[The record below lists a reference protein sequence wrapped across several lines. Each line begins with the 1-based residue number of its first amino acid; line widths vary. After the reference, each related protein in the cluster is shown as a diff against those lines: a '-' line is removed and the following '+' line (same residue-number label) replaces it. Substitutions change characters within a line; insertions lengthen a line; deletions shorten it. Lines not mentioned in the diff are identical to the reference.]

1 MLPQFGFSELLFLV
15 IIALVILGPK
25 DLSLT
30 MRKLGQFVAKG
41 RSMANEFKA
50 AFDDI
55 ARQAELDD
63 LRQEIEDLKR
73 DNAVTQAVDEL
84 KGVEKDINESVMR
97 EERAM
102 KQELKKPLPDL
113 PDDQRPDLIESEIE
127 ASRAP
132 LLDHLNELRS
142 RLMKA
147 LLAFAICTIA
157 CFFIAGPIFNILVE
171 PFIEA
176 FRTHGV
182 TEDPR
187 LIYTAPLEFFFVK
200 LKIALFA
207 GLIVSFPL
215 MAWQVYAF
223 VAPGLYKNERGA
235 FLPFLIAAPALFTIG
250 VLFVFYVMMPL
261 VMTFALSQQQ
271 AGGIDAVQIE
281 AQIKV
286 SEYLS
291 LTLALM
297 TAFGLSFQLPVILGL
312 LGRAGLVGAETLRS
326 GRKYAIVGILA
337 VAAFATPPDFISQI
351 MLTVPVYGLYEIS
364 IWIVSVMER
373 KAAEADAE
381 AEAEA

>member
-1 MLPQFGFSELLFLV
+1 MS
-15 IIALVILGPK
+15 K
-25 DLSLT
+25 DLP
-30 MRKLGQFVAKG
+30 V
-41 RSMANEFKA
+41 
-50 AFDDI
+50 
-55 ARQAELDD
+55 
-63 LRQEIEDLKR
+63 
-73 DNAVTQAVDEL
+73 
-84 KGVEKDINESVMR
+84 
-97 EERAM
+97 
-102 KQELKKPLPDL
+102 
-113 PDDQRPDLIESEIE
+113 DQRPDIEADEME

-132 LLDHLNELRS
+132 LLEHLNELRS
-142 RLMKA
+142 RLIKA
-147 LLAFAICTIA
+147 LLAFILAAIG
-157 CFFIAGPIFNILVE
+157 CFFIAGPLFNILVE
-171 PFIEA
+171 PFIDA
-176 FRTHGV
+176 FKTHGV

-207 GLIVSFPL
+207 GLFVSFPI

-235 FLPFLIAAPALFTIG
+235 FWPFLVAAPVLFTLG

-271 AGGIDAVQIE
+271 QGGLDAVQIE

-291 LTLALM
+291 LSLALM
-297 TAFGLSFQLPVILGL
+297 VAFGLSFQLPVILGL
-312 LGRAGLVGAETLRS
+312 LGRAGIVGAETLRK

-364 IWIVSVMER
+364 IWIVAMMER
-373 KAAEADAE
+373 KAAEQDAE
-381 AEAEA
+381 LNEA

>member
-1 MLPQFGFSELLFLV
+1 MT
-15 IIALVILGPK
+15 K
-25 DLSLT
+25 DLP
-30 MRKLGQFVAKG
+30 V
-41 RSMANEFKA
+41 
-50 AFDDI
+50 
-55 ARQAELDD
+55 
-63 LRQEIEDLKR
+63 
-73 DNAVTQAVDEL
+73 
-84 KGVEKDINESVMR
+84 
-97 EERAM
+97 
-102 KQELKKPLPDL
+102 
-113 PDDQRPDLIESEIE
+113 DQRPDITSDEVE

-132 LLDHLNELRS
+132 LLEHLNELRS

-147 LLAFAICTIA
+147 LIAFVVATIG
-157 CFFIAGPIFNILVE
+157 CFFFAGPIFNLLVE

-176 FRTHGV
+176 FRSFGV

-207 GLIVSFPL
+207 GLFVSFPY

-235 FLPFLIAAPALFTIG
+235 FWPFLVSAPVLFTIG
-250 VLFVFYVMMPL
+250 VTFVFYVMMPL
-261 VMTFALSQQQ
+261 VMAFALGQQQ
-271 AGGIDAVQIE
+271 NAEGGQVQIE

-291 LTLALM
+291 LSIALM
-297 TAFGLSFQLPVILGL
+297 TAFGLSFQLPVVLAL
-312 LGRAGLVGAETLRS
+312 LGRAGLVSAETLRK

-373 KAAEADAE
+373 KAAEEDAE
-381 AEAEA
+381 LNEA

>member
-1 MLPQFGFSELLFLV
+1 MSQ
-15 IIALVILGPK
+15 
-25 DLSLT
+25 
-30 MRKLGQFVAKG
+30 
-41 RSMANEFKA
+41 
-50 AFDDI
+50 
-55 ARQAELDD
+55 
-63 LRQEIEDLKR
+63 
-73 DNAVTQAVDEL
+73 
-84 KGVEKDINESVMR
+84 
-97 EERAM
+97 
-102 KQELKKPLPDL
+102 DL
-113 PDDQRPDLIESEIE
+113 PVDPRPDLIENEIE

-147 LLAFAICTIA
+147 LLAFVICSIG
-157 CFFIAGPIFNILVE
+157 CFFIAGPIFNLLVE

-176 FRTHGV
+176 FKTHGV

-207 GLIVSFPL
+207 GLFVSFPI

-223 VAPGLYKNERGA
+223 VAPGRYKEEKGA
-235 FLPFLIAAPALFTIG
+235 FLPFLIAAPVLFTIG

-261 VMTFALSQQQ
+261 VMAFALGQQQ
-271 AGGIDAVQIE
+271 AGGLDAVQIE

-291 LTLALM
+291 LALALM
-297 TAFGLSFQLPVILGL
+297 PAFGLSFQLPVILAL
-312 LGRAGLVGAETLRS
+312 LGRAGIVGADTLRN

-373 KAAEADAE
+373 KASEAEE
-381 AEAEA
+381 AEA

>member
-1 MLPQFGFSELLFLV
+1 MT
-15 IIALVILGPK
+15 K
-25 DLSLT
+25 
-30 MRKLGQFVAKG
+30 
-41 RSMANEFKA
+41 N
-50 AFDDI
+50 
-55 ARQAELDD
+55 
-63 LRQEIEDLKR
+63 
-73 DNAVTQAVDEL
+73 
-84 KGVEKDINESVMR
+84 
-97 EERAM
+97 
-102 KQELKKPLPDL
+102 DL
-113 PDDQRPDLIESEIE
+113 PADQRPDVLPDDVE

-147 LLAFAICTIA
+147 LIAFAIATIA
-157 CFFIAGPIFNILVE
+157 CFFFAGPIFNILVE
-171 PFIEA
+171 PFMEA
-176 FRTHGV
+176 FRNSGIS
-182 TEDPR
+182 EDPR

-207 GLIVSFPL
+207 GLFVSFPI
-215 MAWQVYAF
+215 MAWQIYAF

-235 FLPFLIAAPALFTIG
+235 FWPFLVSAPALFTIG

-261 VMTFALSQQQ
+261 VMAFALSQQQ
-271 AGGIDAVQIE
+271 AGGMDAVQIE

-291 LTLALM
+291 LSIALM
-297 TAFGLSFQLPVILGL
+297 TAFGLSFQLPVVLAL
-312 LGRAGLVGAETLRS
+312 LGRAGLVSAETLRK

-373 KAAEADAE
+373 KAAEEE
-381 AEAEA
+381 AEFNKA

>member
-1 MLPQFGFSELLFLV
+1 MSQ
-15 IIALVILGPK
+15 
-25 DLSLT
+25 
-30 MRKLGQFVAKG
+30 
-41 RSMANEFKA
+41 
-50 AFDDI
+50 
-55 ARQAELDD
+55 
-63 LRQEIEDLKR
+63 
-73 DNAVTQAVDEL
+73 
-84 KGVEKDINESVMR
+84 
-97 EERAM
+97 
-102 KQELKKPLPDL
+102 DL
-113 PDDQRPDLIESEIE
+113 PVDQRPDLIDNEIE

-132 LLDHLNELRS
+132 LLEHLNELRS

-147 LLAFAICTIA
+147 LIAFMVCAIG

-176 FRTHGV
+176 FKTHGV

-207 GLIVSFPL
+207 GLFVSFPI

-223 VAPGLYKNERGA
+223 VAPGLYKDEKGA
-235 FLPFLIAAPALFTIG
+235 FLPFLIAAPVLFTLG

-261 VMTFALSQQQ
+261 VMAFALGQQQ
-271 AGGIDAVQIE
+271 AGGLESVQIE

-291 LTLALM
+291 LALALM
-297 TAFGLSFQLPVILGL
+297 TAFGLSFQLPVVLAL
-312 LGRAGLVGAETLRS
+312 LGRAGIVGAETLRS
-326 GRKYAIVGILA
+326 GRKYAVVGILA

-373 KAAEADAE
+373 KAAEAEEEE
-381 AEAEA
+381 A

>member
-1 MLPQFGFSELLFLV
+1 MT
-15 IIALVILGPK
+15 K
-25 DLSLT
+25 DLP
-30 MRKLGQFVAKG
+30 A
-41 RSMANEFKA
+41 
-50 AFDDI
+50 
-55 ARQAELDD
+55 
-63 LRQEIEDLKR
+63 
-73 DNAVTQAVDEL
+73 
-84 KGVEKDINESVMR
+84 
-97 EERAM
+97 
-102 KQELKKPLPDL
+102 
-113 PDDQRPDLIESEIE
+113 DQRPDMIPDEVE

-132 LLDHLNELRS
+132 LLEHLNELRS

-147 LLAFAICTIA
+147 LIAFVIATIG
-157 CFFIAGPIFNILVE
+157 CFFFAAPIFNILVE
-171 PFIEA
+171 PFMEA
-176 FRTHGV
+176 FRNSEI

-207 GLIVSFPL
+207 GLFVSFPI
-215 MAWQVYAF
+215 MAWQIYAF

-235 FLPFLIAAPALFTIG
+235 FWPFLVSAPVLFTIG

-261 VMTFALSQQQ
+261 VMAFALSQQQ
-271 AGGIDAVQIE
+271 AGGLDAVQIE

-291 LTLALM
+291 LSIALM
-297 TAFGLSFQLPVILGL
+297 TAFGLSFQLPVILAL
-312 LGRAGLVGAETLRS
+312 LGRAGLVSSETLRK

-373 KAAEADAE
+373 KAAEEE
-381 AEAEA
+381 AELNEA

>member
-1 MLPQFGFSELLFLV
+1 MSQ
-15 IIALVILGPK
+15 
-25 DLSLT
+25 
-30 MRKLGQFVAKG
+30 
-41 RSMANEFKA
+41 
-50 AFDDI
+50 
-55 ARQAELDD
+55 
-63 LRQEIEDLKR
+63 
-73 DNAVTQAVDEL
+73 
-84 KGVEKDINESVMR
+84 
-97 EERAM
+97 
-102 KQELKKPLPDL
+102 DL
-113 PDDQRPDLIESEIE
+113 PADQRPDLVESDIE

-147 LLAFAICTIA
+147 LLAFAACTIG
-157 CFFIAGPIFNILVE
+157 CFFFAGPIFNILVD

-200 LKIALFA
+200 LKISLFA
-207 GLIVSFPL
+207 GLFVSFPF
-215 MAWQVYAF
+215 MAWQVYSF

-250 VLFVFYVMMPL
+250 VMFVFYVMMPL

-271 AGGIDAVQIE
+271 AGGLDAVQIE

-297 TAFGLSFQLPVILGL
+297 TAFGLSFQLPVVLGL
-312 LGRAGLVGAETLRS
+312 LGRAGLVSAKTLRG

-364 IWIVSVMER
+364 IWIVAMMEK
-373 KAAEADAE
+373 KAAEEEAAAE
-381 AEAEA
+381 AEA

>member
-1 MLPQFGFSELLFLV
+1 MT
-15 IIALVILGPK
+15 K
-25 DLSLT
+25 
-30 MRKLGQFVAKG
+30 
-41 RSMANEFKA
+41 N
-50 AFDDI
+50 
-55 ARQAELDD
+55 
-63 LRQEIEDLKR
+63 
-73 DNAVTQAVDEL
+73 
-84 KGVEKDINESVMR
+84 
-97 EERAM
+97 
-102 KQELKKPLPDL
+102 DL
-113 PDDQRPDLIESEIE
+113 PADQRPDVLPDDVE

-147 LLAFAICTIA
+147 LIAFAIATIA
-157 CFFIAGPIFNILVE
+157 CFFFAGPIFNILVE
-171 PFIEA
+171 PFMEA
-176 FRTHGV
+176 FRNSGIS
-182 TEDPR
+182 EDPR

-207 GLIVSFPL
+207 GLFVSFPI
-215 MAWQVYAF
+215 MAWQIYAF

-235 FLPFLIAAPALFTIG
+235 FWPFLVSAPALFTIG

-261 VMTFALSQQQ
+261 VMAFALSQQQ
-271 AGGIDAVQIE
+271 AGGMDAVQIE

-291 LTLALM
+291 LSIALM
-297 TAFGLSFQLPVILGL
+297 TAFGLSFQLPVVLAL
-312 LGRAGLVGAETLRS
+312 LGRAGLVSAETLRK

-373 KAAEADAE
+373 KAAEEE
-381 AEAEA
+381 AELNKA

>member
-1 MLPQFGFSELLFLV
+1 MT
-15 IIALVILGPK
+15 K
-25 DLSLT
+25 DLP
-30 MRKLGQFVAKG
+30 V
-41 RSMANEFKA
+41 
-50 AFDDI
+50 
-55 ARQAELDD
+55 
-63 LRQEIEDLKR
+63 
-73 DNAVTQAVDEL
+73 
-84 KGVEKDINESVMR
+84 
-97 EERAM
+97 
-102 KQELKKPLPDL
+102 
-113 PDDQRPDLIESEIE
+113 DQRPDMIPDEVE

-147 LLAFAICTIA
+147 LIAFIIATIG
-157 CFFIAGPIFNILVE
+157 CFFLAGPIFNILVE
-171 PFIEA
+171 PFMEA
-176 FRTHGV
+176 FRNSAIS
-182 TEDPR
+182 EQDPR

-207 GLIVSFPL
+207 GLFVSFPI

-235 FLPFLIAAPALFTIG
+235 FWPFLVSAPVLFTIG

-261 VMTFALSQQQ
+261 VMAFALGQQQ
-271 AGGIDAVQIE
+271 DGSLTAVQIE

-291 LTLALM
+291 LSIALM
-297 TAFGLSFQLPVILGL
+297 TAFGLSFQLPVILAL
-312 LGRAGLVGAETLRS
+312 MGRAGLVSSETLRK

-373 KAAEADAE
+373 KAAEEE
-381 AEAEA
+381 AELNKA

>member
-1 MLPQFGFSELLFLV
+1 MSQ
-15 IIALVILGPK
+15 
-25 DLSLT
+25 
-30 MRKLGQFVAKG
+30 
-41 RSMANEFKA
+41 
-50 AFDDI
+50 
-55 ARQAELDD
+55 
-63 LRQEIEDLKR
+63 
-73 DNAVTQAVDEL
+73 
-84 KGVEKDINESVMR
+84 
-97 EERAM
+97 
-102 KQELKKPLPDL
+102 DL
-113 PDDQRPDLIESEIE
+113 PADQRPDLIESEIE

-147 LLAFAICTIA
+147 LLAFALCTIA
-157 CFFIAGPIFNILVE
+157 CFFVAGPIFNILVE

-207 GLIVSFPL
+207 GLFVSFPL

-235 FLPFLIAAPALFTIG
+235 FLPFLIAAPVLFTLG

-312 LGRAGLVGAETLRS
+312 LGRAGIVGAETLRN

-364 IWIVSVMER
+364 IWIVAAMER
-373 KAAEADAE
+373 KAAEAE

>member
-1 MLPQFGFSELLFLV
+1 MSQ
-15 IIALVILGPK
+15 
-25 DLSLT
+25 
-30 MRKLGQFVAKG
+30 
-41 RSMANEFKA
+41 
-50 AFDDI
+50 
-55 ARQAELDD
+55 
-63 LRQEIEDLKR
+63 
-73 DNAVTQAVDEL
+73 
-84 KGVEKDINESVMR
+84 
-97 EERAM
+97 
-102 KQELKKPLPDL
+102 DL
-113 PDDQRPDLIESEIE
+113 PADQRPDLIESEIE

-132 LLDHLNELRS
+132 LLEHLNELRS
-142 RLMKA
+142 RIMKA
-147 LLAFAICTIA
+147 LLAFAVCTIA
-157 CFFIAGPIFNILVE
+157 CFFVAGPIFNILVE

-207 GLIVSFPL
+207 GLFVSFPI
-215 MAWQVYAF
+215 MAWQIYAF

-235 FLPFLIAAPALFTIG
+235 FLPFLIAAPALFTLG

-312 LGRAGLVGAETLRS
+312 LGRAGIVGAETLRS

-364 IWIVSVMER
+364 IWIVAAMER

-381 AEAEA
+381 AEQA

>member
-1 MLPQFGFSELLFLV
+1 MT
-15 IIALVILGPK
+15 K
-25 DLSLT
+25 DLPADQ
-30 MRKLGQFVAKG
+30 KP
-41 RSMANEFKA
+41 
-50 AFDDI
+50 DI
-55 ARQAELDD
+55 
-63 LRQEIEDLKR
+63 IP
-73 DNAVTQAVDEL
+73 DE
-84 KGVEKDINESVMR
+84 V
-97 EERAM
+97 
-102 KQELKKPLPDL
+102 
-113 PDDQRPDLIESEIE
+113 E

-147 LLAFAICTIA
+147 LLAFAIATIG
-157 CFFIAGPIFNILVE
+157 CFFVAGPIFNILVE
-171 PFIEA
+171 PFMEA
-176 FRTHGV
+176 FRNSGI

-207 GLIVSFPL
+207 GLFVSFPI
-215 MAWQVYAF
+215 MAWQIYAF

-235 FLPFLIAAPALFTIG
+235 FWPFLVSAPLLFTIG

-261 VMTFALSQQQ
+261 VMAFALSQQQ
-271 AGGIDAVQIE
+271 DGSLDAVQIE

-291 LTLALM
+291 LSIALM
-297 TAFGLSFQLPVILGL
+297 TAFGLSFQLPVILAL
-312 LGRAGLVGAETLRS
+312 LGRAGLVGSETLRK

-373 KAAEADAE
+373 KAAEEDA
-381 AEAEA
+381 ALSDA